1 MSNLAIKNMH
11 KDKNRKDRE
20 IMHRNVEISV
30 PMFIGIILLIGI
42 VTTVLVT
49 GINYFI
55 GLTRESNEVT
65 YDSGQK
71 IQNYFDELDASQ
83 ENQSNEDTLNSV
95 LNQSSE
101 NETSYVEESVS
112 QNVINNM

>member
-1 MSNLAIKNMH
+1 
-11 KDKNRKDRE
+11 
-20 IMHRNVEISV
+20 MHRNVEISV

-55 GLTRESNEVT
+55 GLTRKSNEVT

-83 ENQSNEDTLNSV
+83 GNQSNEDILNSVLNESNEDTLNSV